1 MSAPLI
7 ADRYEMIRPLGK
19 GSFAHTLLAWD
30 RQADRQVAL
39 KVLSPRDVTEWKT
52 YELFDREAA
61 VLRTLR
67 HSGIPAIYD
76 SFRAPW
82 NGADAAW
89 LAMEYI
95 DGITLA
101 QCIAE
106 GSSRDPAAIRR
117 LFMEVLGVLDY
128 LHTRAPPVLHRDI
141 KPANIILRS
150 NGAVALV
157 DFGSVRHILRGPDEH
172 GSTIV
177 GTYGYMPY
185 EQYMGQATPASDLY
199 SAAATLL
206 HLITGRPPSEW
217 MTEEGRVEV
226 PEQVTCGEPLRS
238 VLVRLLAPSA
248 ADRFPSAREAMD
260 AMLSG
265 IAIATTSPP
274 TAPRPQ
280 SSASAV
286 TRRSPTPPAAITLA
300 AVPRPL
306 EGATAA
312 LLHRLS
318 YSSWQLMTA
327 SRDPDARPSAVDMA
341 TIAFFSVLTV
351 GILPLIMWSVAHG
364 RRRRL
369 RQFLVD
375 GLPAQATVL
384 DMEKEVIAFDVKMT
398 RVRYEFEADG
408 RVRRDVDSVLPS
420 VAARWDPGDSIHIL
434 YHADRDYESMIIST
448 S

>member
-7 ADRYEMIRPLGK
+7 ADRYEMIRQLGK

-30 RQADRQVAL
+30 RQFDRQLAL
-39 KVLSPRDVTEWKT
+39 KVLSPRDVAEWKT

-76 SFRAPW
+76 SFRATW

-95 DGITLA
+95 EGTTLA
-101 QCIAE
+101 QCIAD
-106 GSSRDPAAIRR
+106 STSMDAVAIRR
-117 LFMEVLGVLDY
+117 IFMEVLGVLDY
-128 LHTRAPPVLHRDI
+128 LHTRVPPILHRDI
-141 KPANIILRS
+141 KPANIILRPD
-150 NGAVALV
+150 GTIALV
-157 DFGSVRHILRGPDEH
+157 DFGSVRSVLRGPDEH

-185 EQYMGQATPASDLY
+185 EQYMGQASPASDLY
-199 SAAATLL
+199 SAAATFL
-206 HLITGRPPSEW
+206 HLLTGRAPSEW
-217 MTEEGRVEV
+217 MTDEGRVEV

-238 VLVRLLAPSA
+238 VLVRLLAPTA
-248 ADRFPSAREAMD
+248 ADRYQSARQAMD

-265 IAIATTSPP
+265 VVVASPAGPTSRS
-274 TAPRPQ
+274 A
-280 SSASAV
+280 SSASV
-286 TRRSPTPPAAITLA
+286 SRRPMSSTAPVALAAI
-300 AVPRPL
+300 PRPI
-306 EGATAA
+306 EGETAT
-312 LLHRLS
+312 LLRKLS

-327 SRDPDARPSAVDMA
+327 NRDPNARPSAADVA
-341 TIAFFSVLTV
+341 AIAFFSVLTV
-351 GILPLIMWSVAHG
+351 GILPLVMWSYAHS

-369 RQFLVD
+369 KQVLVD
-375 GLPAQATVL
+375 GIPAVARIL
-384 DMEKEVIAFDVKMT
+384 DMEKEDIAFDVKMT

-408 RVRRDVDSVLPS
+408 RLHRDVDSVLPS
-420 VAARWDPGDSIHIL
+420 IAARWDPGDSIHIL
-434 YHADRDYESMIIST
+434 YQADRDYESVIIST